1 MVSSGAIIRE
11 HCEHVAVCGSAI
23 KHPRRRRGR
32 ISQCHRGRTPACVNP
47 VARVTGHRENSTERS
62 LHDRLLRQ
70 CYYSARRGRGDRLQ
84 RRARRCMQVDCSKC
98 SQPIAL
104 TDIIESF
111 EGRLSHTD
119 CKRPN
124 TLTAEE
130 RGLVFF
136 YCVRHAVAYCLGC
149 DLRFRL
155 SELAPDVLGGWT
167 NVCPR
172 CRRDLTA
179 SVRAHLF
186 SCALLPAEVRLRA
199 QTVREAARRLVKQS
213 QQARDRADVLMRE
226 AEAALFDS
234 QRALREAMSRR
245 TAF

>member
-1 MVSSGAIIRE
+1 
-11 HCEHVAVCGSAI
+11 
-23 KHPRRRRGR
+23 
-32 ISQCHRGRTPACVNP
+32 
-47 VARVTGHRENSTERS
+47 
-62 LHDRLLRQ
+62 
-70 CYYSARRGRGDRLQ
+70 
-84 RRARRCMQVDCSKC
+84 MQVDCSKC

-119 CKRPN
+119 CKRPSA
-124 TLTAEE
+124 LTAEE

-136 YCVRHAVAYCLGC
+136 YCVRHPVAYCLGC

-186 SCALLPAEVRLRA
+186 SCAMLPSEVRLRA
-199 QTVREAARRLVKQS
+199 QAVREAAQRLVKQS

-226 AEAALFDS
+226 AEAALFES
-234 QRALREAMSRR
+234 QRALREAMSKRA
-245 TAF
+245 TS